1 MICCFEMESDDA
13 GPLRLSVTMKNLCPK
28 PKTRIF
34 TRLAAGLLCLLL
46 LVPFFA
52 LPVSADDSGPDVER
66 CSAAVLYNFENEQ
79 TIYEYR
85 SRDRAFPG
93 SSVKLMTA
101 LVAFD
106 AFGDNLSAQITVTG
120 AMLAEVTGNSID
132 FYEGEVVTAEQMLNC
147 MLVNSANDAA
157 IVLAHAT
164 AGSTAAFVER
174 MNEKAAE
181 LGLMSTVYTNVTGM
195 HDPKMTTTAAD
206 VADVA
211 KACYAVPGFVD
222 ITSQQKYTMPA
233 TNVSAERVIFNRNA
247 MISKYYSTGY
257 IYDAVVGLNAGATA
271 QGGYNLTAV
280 AKDEESGLTYLAV
293 VLGAEEYEGFYYSY
307 VNGKRMF
314 DWAFGA
320 YGYRAVLMP
329 TQVIC
334 ELPVRLSST
343 VDFVTLVPQEA
354 LYVYL
359 PTATD
364 LAEAVKYSY
373 NTVSDAMNAPIEAGE
388 EAGMVTVLYEGEII
402 GAVPLVTTASVTRSE
417 FLYFLDRVTEFTQS
431 RFFKGTVA
439 AIVVLS
445 ILYVFIKAALREKR
459 IRRMSGRR

>member
-1 MICCFEMESDDA
+1 
-13 GPLRLSVTMKNLCPK
+13 MKNLCPK